1 MKKGNYSAPLRR
13 QATIYSNAKP
23 IKPEP
28 VEPCP
33 EGCADIDAAG
43 ADHGV
48 AGGGAANAIATQHE

>member
-1 MKKGNYSAPLRR
+1 MR
-13 QATIYSNAKP
+13 QATIYGNAKP

-48 AGGGAANAIATQHE
+48 ARGGAANAIATQHE